1 MKRILQY
8 NGRISQYFDEESRS
22 FIGPKRIWLK
32 NSDIPGLAMT
42 RSFGDLIAHS
52 VGVIAEPEIGVYDYT
67 GNEKFVIVASDGVWE
82 FIDSEE
88 SVHIVKKFY
97 ENGMDACG
105 AVNALV
111 KEAYRRWRRE
121 EDIIDDI
128 TALVVFFD

>member
-1 MKRILQY
+1 
-8 NGRISQYFDEESRS
+8 
-22 FIGPKRIWLK
+22 
-32 NSDIPGLAMT
+32 MT

-52 VGVIAEPEIGVYDYT
+52 VGVIAEPEIGIYDF
-67 GNEKFVIVASDGVWE
+67 GGCEKFVIVASDGVWE

-128 TALVVFFD
+128 TAIVVFFD